1 MEVNFITEITS
12 FHRFVKTTHFSNN
25 AQLLWFKMFLLWN
38 ETGFPDWLQ
47 VDNLRLMAM
56 IQVNSK
62 NALFRARSE
71 LLEAGLIIYQR
82 GGNCH
87 PNKYQ
92 FNIFGKQPLG
102 SSPKLLKEEPATEPE
117 REPLA
122 EPETEPLYK
131 QNKTKPNYKKEKITH
146 GDFSNVSLTGVEL
159 KKLQRNYPD
168 TWEDWIRR
176 LDLGKAVKD
185 YSYTNDYAAILSWI
199 DKEERE
205 ERDKA
210 FQELMDEI
218 I

>member
-1 MEVNFITEITS
+1 MKVNFITEITS

-38 ETGFPDWLQ
+38 ETGFPEWLQ

-62 NALFRARSE
+62 NALFRARCE
-71 LLEAGLIIYQR
+71 LLDAGLIVYQR
-82 GGNCH
+82 GGNNR

-92 FNIFGKQPLG
+92 FAIFGNQPLW
-102 SSPKLLKEEPATEPE
+102 SSVNPRKKEPVSVPGT
-117 REPLA
+117 EPLA

-131 QNKTKPNYKKEKITH
+131 LDETKLNSKKEKTTH
-146 GDFSNVSLTGVEL
+146 GDFGNVSMTEAEL
-159 KKLQRNYPD
+159 EELQRDYPD
-168 TWEDWIRR
+168 TWENWIRR
-176 LDLGKAVKD
+176 LDIGKAAKD
-185 YSYTNDYAAILSWI
+185 YNYANDYAAILSWI

-210 FQELMDEI
+210 FQELMEEI